1 MVSSAAL
8 SPLHVKRSFGSE
20 RYYLEFRYNVVS
32 FPLMVEGQNKQL
44 WQLNPKTIH
53 SLTSKGLLSI

>member
-1 MVSSAAL
+1 MFSSAAL

-20 RYYLEFRYNVVS
+20 RYYLQIQCSVVS

-44 WQLNPKTIH
+44 WQLNLKTIH
-53 SLTSKGLLSI
+53 SLTSKGLLPI